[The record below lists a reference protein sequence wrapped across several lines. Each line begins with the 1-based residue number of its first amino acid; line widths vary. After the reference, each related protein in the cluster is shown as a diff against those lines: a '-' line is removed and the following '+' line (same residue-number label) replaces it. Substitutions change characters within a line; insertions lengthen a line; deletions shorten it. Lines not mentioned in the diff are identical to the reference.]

1 MSRLLLWLGGAD
13 HASLEHCPSERTRL
27 STLGGAVLTTA
38 LLAAAAGTAAT
49 RAWLNPPLA
58 VALCCG
64 IFWGLSIM
72 NLDRWLLLTIRR
84 QSTPP
89 RTIALAL
96 PRLVLSL
103 VVGLVISQPLLLGI
117 FHNEV
122 SARALEDRQA
132 QLAQARRKL
141 SGQYEQIQQLSREQ
155 SQLQANATASPVSGV
170 LTSSKDYTALS
181 AQLAA
186 GQKRLQSAQQAAICE
201 LDGTCGTDKRG
212 AGPSYHAKTQLAGV
226 IAAQVAA
233 TEGRLHALEG
243 TLVQEAKAHGSQ
255 TQAFAH
261 TRLSVVEGQ
270 LGTLRKQY
278 NSSDAELA
286 RRYDAPTGLLDRV
299 QALGE
304 LTSEHADMRYI
315 ELLLTAFVLLVDGVP
330 VLFKTLTLI
339 GERSLYEQIQ
349 KDGEERRFR
358 RYVFNQEQEDVA
370 AQINASVIVGEAQV
384 FAKLNHEVVEDRAR
398 QMTQVE
404 REVTIQLIPHFR
416 ERTMKGVTDLA
427 ESYLARRARFA
438 EAIRADV
445 NWPSTGLRRD
455 GDRRRNAGTRH
466 D

>member
-13 HASLEHCPSERTRL
+13 HTSLAHCPSERTRL
-27 STLGGAVLTTA
+27 SALGGAVLTTA
-38 LLAAAAGTAAT
+38 LLATAAGTAAT
-49 RAWLNPPLA
+49 GAWLSLPFGL
-58 VALCCG
+58 ALCCG

-96 PRLVLSL
+96 PRLVLAL

-132 QLAQARRKL
+132 QLAQAKKKL

-155 SQLQANATASPVSGV
+155 SQLQASATASPLSGV
-170 LTSSKDYTALS
+170 LASSTDYKALS

-186 GQKRLQSAQQAAICE
+186 QQKRLQVAQQAAICE
-201 LDGTCGTDKRG
+201 LDGTCGTRQRG
-212 AGPSYHAKTQLAGV
+212 AGPSYHAKTELATA

-233 TEGRLHALEG
+233 TEQRLHALEG
-243 TLVQEAKAHGSQ
+243 TLVQEAKAHAPQ

-270 LGTLRKQY
+270 LATLRAQY

-286 RRYDAPTGLLDRV
+286 KRYDAPMGLLDRV

-304 LTSEHADMRYI
+304 LTSEHSDMRYI
-315 ELLLTAFVLLVDGVP
+315 ELLLTAFVLLIDGVP
-330 VLFKTLTLI
+330 VLFKTLTLL
-339 GERSLYEQIQ
+339 GEHSLYEQIQ

-358 RYVFNQEQEDVA
+358 RYAFNQEQDDVA
-370 AQINASVIVGEAQV
+370 AQISASVIVEEAQM
-384 FAKLNHEVVEDRAR
+384 FAKLNREVAEDRAR
-398 QMTQVE
+398 EIMQVE
-404 REVTIQLIPHFR
+404 REVTRQLIPHFR
-416 ERTMKGVTDLA
+416 ERAMKGVPDLA

-445 NWPSTGLRRD
+445 DRLSAGLRRD
-455 GDRRRNAGTRH
+455 ADHRRNAGTRH